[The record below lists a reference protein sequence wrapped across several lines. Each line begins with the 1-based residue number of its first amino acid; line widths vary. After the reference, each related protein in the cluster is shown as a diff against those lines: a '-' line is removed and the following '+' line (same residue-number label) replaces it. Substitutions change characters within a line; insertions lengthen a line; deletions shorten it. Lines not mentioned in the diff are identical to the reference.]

1 MKIACK
7 TVRFLKTST
16 KCITIGWLVLLSTQ
30 VSYLSR
36 SAWCLDWEQ
45 SLFCSKIRRKN
56 GNEEASAKP
65 AGSRADARATRDFAP
80 VLLCSSREF
89 LSKRETGRMQSCA
102 MSYWFP
108 LQVFPLHIHDPH
120 ALRWAIR
127 TPCASWRVH
136 DWAQLTVQGDSLIK
150 GRIC

>member
-1 MKIACK
+1 MSHNRIREANYRGSTPRKILERSRGTLSGLSSCSLRAVSLLFEKPRERMQTNRSGCRK
-7 TVRFLKTST
+7 TT
-16 KCITIGWLVLLSTQ
+16 
-30 VSYLSR
+30 
-36 SAWCLDWEQ
+36 
-45 SLFCSKIRRKN
+45 
-56 GNEEASAKP
+56 
-65 AGSRADARATRDFAP
+65 DARATRDFAP

-127 TPCASWRVH
+127 TPCAS
-136 DWAQLTVQGDSLIK
+136 
-150 GRIC
+150 